1 MARCVVLAQV
11 VRVRRR
17 GFGRGVEVVV
27 WPGVLYWVV
36 MSVNVVCCTRAA
48 RRLCVC
54 RGPEVTGGH
63 RVWHER
69 FGVLVGGNGG
79 CAQGGRRGHVC
90 CGGKKRSRTLGVGR
104 VRRRGVCA

>member
-11 VRVRRR
+11 VRVCRR

-54 RGPEVTGGH
+54 RGPGVTGGH

-69 FGVLVGGNGG
+69 FGVLAGGK
-79 CAQGGRRGHVC
+79 GGRETMLLLRLVM
-90 CGGKKRSRTLGVGR
+90 L
-104 VRRRGVCA
+104 